1 MPVSDVLGLIPVVV
15 SPNTRTM
22 KNHEGKE
29 VFMGIIP
36 EPVISLFP
44 GSPSRALCGIV
55 MFVTTGNPC
64 GVVMLV
70 PFVIELTGSA
80 YTLVMGFF
88 Q

>member
-1 MPVSDVLGLIPVVV
+1 M
-15 SPNTRTM
+15 N
-22 KNHEGKE
+22 NHEGKE

-70 PFVIELTGSA
+70 PFAIELTGSVIFRST
-80 YTLVMGFF
+80 YTLVMVFF
-88 Q
+88 NNYFSYF